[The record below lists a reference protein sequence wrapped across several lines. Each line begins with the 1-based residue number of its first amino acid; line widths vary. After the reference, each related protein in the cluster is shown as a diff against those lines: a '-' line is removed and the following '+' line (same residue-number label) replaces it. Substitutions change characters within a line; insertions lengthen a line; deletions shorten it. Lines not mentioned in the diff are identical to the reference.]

1 MNLSSE
7 AFKKYDTY
15 WALLISYAGGVLLT
29 FTTIWQLCI
38 IAPVIAGFLIK
49 KKARFAW
56 WGGFFGILLA
66 WLTIILYFM
75 ATQPVAQ
82 LIDILIQI
90 IIGSSGLGFIAVV
103 LALLIGGLVGGTG
116 GFIGFS
122 VSRFFPTKREDSKE
136 IPLK

>member
-1 MNLSSE
+1 MKISKDLIT
-7 AFKKYDTY
+7 KYDSY
-15 WALLISYAGGVLLT
+15 WALIISYVGGLLLT

-38 IAPVIAGFLIK
+38 IPPVIAGFLIK

-56 WGGFFGILLA
+56 WAGFFGILLA
-66 WLTIILYFM
+66 WLTFILYFM

-90 IIGSSGLGFIAVV
+90 IIGSPGLGFIAVV

-116 GFIGFS
+116 SFIGFS
-122 VSRFFPTKREDSKE
+122 ISRFLPSPRENNKQ
-136 IPLK
+136 